1 MYFLSRQSFA
11 AENVKSAIV
20 TNILEYFKNVQNAGK
35 NLSLKES
42 EKTSI
47 ETFVM
52 IAKKKV

>member
-1 MYFLSRQSFA
+1 MYFLNRLNFV
-11 AENVKSAIV
+11 AENEKNAIV
-20 TNILEYFKNVQNAGK
+20 TNILEYFKNVQNAVK

>member
-11 AENVKSAIV
+11 AENAKNAIV
-20 TNILEYFKNVQNAGK
+20 TNILEYFKNAQNAGK

-47 ETFVM
+47 EVSAM
-52 IAKKKV
+52 NVKKKV